1 MRVEFFGP
9 PGVGKSYARRL
20 LLEADSRL
28 DLHTACGSV
37 KVLKDHTEFYNS
49 CVVAQ
54 RMYQEHCVVP
64 KRGATG
70 PANFRMRAARAAA
83 AAVSNNIIVFDES
96 LLQATLSFS
105 YACRHNAENVAE
117 FFSSVPL
124 PDVAILC
131 YAPSELVVAR
141 NSGRARNWGSSALDC
156 LPSVELIKNMLTE
169 RNGVWF
175 TLNTQK
181 NEREITLHLIE
192 GLKCFL

>member
-1 MRVEFFGP
+1 VSNDLKLP
-9 PGVGKSYARRL
+9 VL
-20 LLEADSRL
+20 LVLEEAHNFAPSS
-28 DLHTACGSV
+28 A
-37 KVLKDHTEFYNS
+37 NS
-49 CVVAQ
+49 A
-54 RMYQEHCVVP
+54 
-64 KRGATG
+64 G
-70 PANFRMRAARAAA
+70 RAAA
-83 AAVSNNIIVFDES
+83 AAASKSIVVFDES

-131 YAPSELVVAR
+131 YAQSELVVAR
-141 NSGRARNWGSSALDC
+141 NSGRARDWGSSALDC

-181 NEREITLHLIE
+181 NEREITLHLVE